1 MHSKYRLQPLFNP
14 KSLQS
19 VEFPIIEEGQRQIC
33 YKLWA
38 AVRMLPLQEG
48 QAGYPK
54 FSAKFLNFSGLRY
67 TYALYESACMSDVE
81 QTVDRNSEGEKS
93 FLAKMLGG
101 DYGLAITYWALY
113 FVGAGL
119 FAAFG
124 SRAVDAE
131 RWGPYLIMVGAMMAY
146 TVVLI
151 IGVRAAYK
159 GPQLWKVMSRTSS
172 VFMII
177 NILIGI
183 STLGFIY

>member
-1 MHSKYRLQPLFNP
+1 
-14 KSLQS
+14 
-19 VEFPIIEEGQRQIC
+19 
-33 YKLWA
+33 
-38 AVRMLPLQEG
+38 
-48 QAGYPK
+48 
-54 FSAKFLNFSGLRY
+54 
-67 TYALYESACMSDVE
+67 MSDVE

-113 FVGAGL
+113 FAGAGL
-119 FAAFG
+119 FAVFG
-124 SRAVDAE
+124 SRAVDDE
-131 RWGPYLIMVGAMMAY
+131 RWVPYLIMVGAMMAY

>member
-1 MHSKYRLQPLFNP
+1 
-14 KSLQS
+14 
-19 VEFPIIEEGQRQIC
+19 
-33 YKLWA
+33 
-38 AVRMLPLQEG
+38 
-48 QAGYPK
+48 
-54 FSAKFLNFSGLRY
+54 
-67 TYALYESACMSDVE
+67 MSDVE
-81 QTVDRNSEGEKS
+81 QTENNAPAGEKS
-93 FLAKMLGG
+93 FVAKMLAG

-113 FVGAGL
+113 FLGAGL
-119 FAAFG
+119 FATFG
-124 SRAVDAE
+124 SRAVDEE
-131 RWGPYLIMVGAMMAY
+131 RWIPYLIMVAVMMAY